1 MKKQNKV
8 CYVLPQFHSN
18 SAENFFHIVNFLEE
32 LGKKVE
38 LYVVIENCDIVPEM
52 NNLAKLLILNVG
64 FKKKSI
70 LHRFAHLIRIYFE
83 LYKKGVHIFF
93 IRSSLT
99 GVIPLIFAN
108 RILNLNRAKI
118 IFWSCGQDVNPISFS
133 LNKKNIKRL
142 LSKFLG
148 WLAFKG
154 INFLATGP
162 NLMVDYYHDRYK
174 IPKAKILMLFNDIS
188 LNRFSQ
194 LDPISKNN
202 KKEELYKTRKK
213 IILYVHTFNKCRGA
227 NLLVP
232 IAKKIR
238 SQKLDIMVYA
248 IGRPGD
254 YSETLEKE
262 ILDNKLEE
270 YLINFGQIPNRI
282 IDRYYKTADLFIM
295 PSKGE
300 GFPRVLLEAMACGCP
315 PVSFDVGGVKN
326 IFSLE
331 MQKDLLIPIGEDS
344 KFIDESI
351 NVVCNQVLLK
361 KMSQKSIQQVQK
373 FDTKKVAQM
382 YLNTLD
388 DLK

>member
-1 MKKQNKV
+1 M
-8 CYVLPQFHSN
+8 
-18 SAENFFHIVNFLEE
+18 
-32 LGKKVE
+32 
-38 LYVVIENCDIVPEM
+38 
-52 NNLAKLLILNVG
+52 
-64 FKKKSI
+64 
-70 LHRFAHLIRIYFE
+70 
-83 LYKKGVHIFF
+83 
-93 IRSSLT
+93 
-99 GVIPLIFAN
+99 
-108 RILNLNRAKI
+108 
-118 IFWSCGQDVNPISFS
+118 
-133 LNKKNIKRL
+133 
-142 LSKFLG
+142 
-148 WLAFKG
+148 
-154 INFLATGP
+154 
-162 NLMVDYYHDRYK
+162 
-174 IPKAKILMLFNDIS
+174 
-188 LNRFSQ
+188 
-194 LDPISKNN
+194 
-202 KKEELYKTRKK
+202 
-213 IILYVHTFNKCRGA
+213 
-227 NLLVP
+227 
-232 IAKKIR
+232 
-238 SQKLDIMVYA
+238 
-248 IGRPGD
+248 
-254 YSETLEKE
+254 EKE